1 VVAVLVVIIDD
12 RMPILAV
19 VHVAVVKVVPVV
31 ILMRLLLTIHSIFL
45 LFPNNRKVDLTKT

>member
-1 VVAVLVVIIDD
+1 LVVIIDD